1 MTRSDRIEP
10 DGLHQNEEN
19 HMPKDIAFGYEP
31 SSVAGTEKRRRD
43 GIFQR
48 FVTALR
54 DSRRR
59 AAEREVERFIRRN
72 GGRLTDELE
81 REISRR
87 FGRIAGG

>member
-1 MTRSDRIEP
+1 MA
-10 DGLHQNEEN
+10 
-19 HMPKDIAFGYEP
+19 KDIAFDHEP
-31 SSVAGTEKRRRD
+31 SSVAATENSKRG

-48 FVTALR
+48 FIEAVR

-59 AAEREVERFIRRN
+59 AMEKEVERFIHRN

-87 FGRIAGG
+87 FGGIVGS

>member
-1 MTRSDRIEP
+1 MA
-10 DGLHQNEEN
+10 
-19 HMPKDIAFGYEP
+19 KDIAFDHQP
-31 SSVAGTEKRRRD
+31 SSVARTEHGPTR
-43 GIFQR
+43 GGMFQR
-48 FVTALR
+48 FVRALQ

-59 AAEREVERFIRRN
+59 AAEREVEQFIQRN

>member
-1 MTRSDRIEP
+1 M
-10 DGLHQNEEN
+10 LAHQNEESQ
-19 HMPKDIAFGYEP
+19 MPKDIAFEYEP
-31 SSVAGTEKRRRD
+31 SPVAGTEKRHRS
-43 GIFQR
+43 GMFQR

-54 DSRRR
+54 GARRR

>member
-1 MTRSDRIEP
+1 MA
-10 DGLHQNEEN
+10 
-19 HMPKDIAFGYEP
+19 KDIAFEHEP
-31 SSVAGTEKRRRD
+31 SSVAGTENRPRRR
-43 GIFQR
+43 GIFRR
-48 FVTALR
+48 FVRALQ

-59 AAEREVERFIRRN
+59 AAEREVERFIHRN

>member
-1 MTRSDRIEP
+1 MA
-10 DGLHQNEEN
+10 
-19 HMPKDIAFGYEP
+19 KDLAFEHEP
-31 SSVAGTEKRRRD
+31 SFEHEPGSGAGIENRLRRGGMIR
-43 GIFQR
+43 R
-48 FVTALR
+48 FVRALQ

-59 AAEREVERFIRRN
+59 AAEREVERFIHRN